1 MTEEHYLSLQH
12 GETAVANMA
21 SRIFAAYLM
30 KGEVNDANTAE
41 YIRRSTRIA
50 LDIAKHA
57 DDICKS
63 DGEWIPEKGSGK
75 AGLL

>member
-1 MTEEHYLSLQH
+1 MAKEHYLSLQH

-30 KGEVNDANTAE
+30 KGEVNDSNTAE
-41 YIRRSTRIA
+41 YIRRSTQIA
-50 LDIAKHA
+50 LDIANHA
-57 DDICKS
+57 DAICKS
-63 DGEWIPEKGSGK
+63 DGEWIPEKGAGT